1 MTTETKKRRKA
12 PAKSTALTVPE
23 AQPLPVQQIVVKAAP
38 VPLGDLEK
46 VLIEGDLAKLTPDE
60 RIKYYAHICD
70 RVGLEPSTKPFN
82 YLQLNGKLVLYA
94 TRNCTDQ
101 LCKIYKL
108 STSIAEMKRE
118 DDLMLVRARVSTPEG
133 RANEAL
139 GAVSLKGLSGE
150 ALANAMMKAET
161 KAKRRAVL
169 SLCGLSFMDETE
181 AETLVPASQLGAAAV
196 ANMNARFV
204 PSVRADDPP
213 LKGIA
218 AAQVKDQRSVDKMN
232 RSEEVPDKQLIQTG
246 EEREE
251 PEQELLPAEKSE
263 KPKARNSAGVLYPA
277 PPENVIAMLK
287 QGRYVPWLNWI
298 ETEGFWDEF
307 KPEGLPAFIKDFGA
321 AIKMVRNY
329 GGSHWK
335 RCKIAFE
342 QGGEDLQD

>member
-1 MTTETKKRRKA
+1 
-12 PAKSTALTVPE
+12 
-23 AQPLPVQQIVVKAAP
+23 
-38 VPLGDLEK
+38 
-46 VLIEGDLAKLTPDE
+46 
-60 RIKYYAHICD
+60 
-70 RVGLEPSTKPFN
+70 
-82 YLQLNGKLVLYA
+82 
-94 TRNCTDQ
+94 
-101 LCKIYKL
+101 
-108 STSIAEMKRE
+108 
-118 DDLMLVRARVSTPEG
+118 
-133 RANEAL
+133 
-139 GAVSLKGLSGE
+139 
-150 ALANAMMKAET
+150 MKAET

-204 PSVRADDPP
+204 PAARTDDPP

-218 AAQVKDQRSVDKMN
+218 ADQVRDQRRTDKAT
-232 RSEEVPDKQLIQTG
+232 RSDDEAPAKQLIQTG
-246 EEREE
+246 EERAE
-251 PEQELLPAEKSE
+251 PEQEVLPAE

-342 QGGEDLQD
+342 QGGENLQD